1 MKSKISATKE
11 FAAKQSVRI
20 TAEPSATHDVYRN
33 TTPSEE
39 ITSTSYIS
47 PVRNFYQENDFQIS
61 QRDEIKE
68 IYDQLYEISE
78 TITGDCDAADIAVQ
92 YKINKYNYIINGAYA
107 FKVRMNGSYK
117 KYSLDY
123 KSYCKDYLGR
133 SYSTVRREIIG
144 SRVSTDLILMGFD
157 VLPSC
162 TSQTELLGE
171 LYGEE
176 LYDVWKAVTDE
187 YREDQITT
195 TVIRSVIKKDFE
207 PIEEE
212 PIKIPVWFP
221 RQLYHEID
229 NLAIELEKSVIDTV
243 HFLYHEV
250 YQYHTRPKSSNPAT
264 EVLEKWQDWLH
275 NLFSQVELVIWG
287 EPRIIQIE

>member
-1 MKSKISATKE
+1 MK
-11 FAAKQSVRI
+11 AKN
-20 TAEPSATHDVYRN
+20 SATHDVYRN

-107 FKVRMNGSYK
+107 FKVRMNGTYK
-117 KYSLDY
+117 KCSLDY

-144 SRVSTDLILMGFD
+144 SRVATDLILMGFD

-162 TSQTELLGE
+162 TSQTELLE
-171 LYGEE
+171 DLYGEE

-221 RQLYHEID
+221 RQLYHEIND
-229 NLAIELEKSVIDTV
+229 LGIELEKSVIDTV

-250 YQYHTRPKSSNPAT
+250 YQYHTRPKSSKVET
-264 EVLEKWQDWLH
+264 SVVEKWTKDLQDIVYQ
-275 NLFSQVELVIWG
+275 FQIAICG
-287 EPRIIQIE
+287 EPRTIPIE